1 MSVCNSHRGLDRCG
15 WCQFKSSLFF
25 LFPTHK
31 INSRLNLLWSISAAT
46 GIRTCTGS
54 AANDVVVAVVLP
66 RPVWTSVAG
75 GVGYCC
81 AAAAVGLGADRCPLD
96 LSWQ

>member
-1 MSVCNSHRGLDRCG
+1 MCNSHLGLDRCG
-15 WCQFKSSLFF
+15 WCQFKS
-25 LFPTHK
+25 FPTHK
-31 INSRLNLLWSISAAT
+31 TNSRLYNLHWSISAAT

-54 AANDVVVAVVLP
+54 AANDYVVVAVVLP
-66 RPVWTSVAG
+66 LPVWTSVAG

-81 AAAAVGLGADRCPLD
+81 AAVGLGADRCPSD